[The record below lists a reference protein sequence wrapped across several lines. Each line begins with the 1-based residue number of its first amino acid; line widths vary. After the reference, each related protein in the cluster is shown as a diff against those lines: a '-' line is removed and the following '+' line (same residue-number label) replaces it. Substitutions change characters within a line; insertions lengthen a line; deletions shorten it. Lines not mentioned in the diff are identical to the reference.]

1 MIEITSIK
9 DGIVIDHIRAGL
21 GMQIYNLLDL
31 KDLKN
36 EVAIILNAS
45 STRFGKRHPKNSQ

>member
-31 KDLKN
+31 KDLKMK
-36 EVAIILNAS
+36 L
-45 STRFGKRHPKNSQ
+45 Q

>member
-9 DGIVIDHIRAGL
+9 DGIVIDHIKAGL

-31 KDLKN
+31 KNIDD
-36 EVAIILNAS
+36 EVAIILNAN
-45 STRFGKRHPKNSQ
+45 STRFGKKRYTKNS